1 MSFVNIEDAIKGFEV
16 SEITTKQIA
25 VGIDFGTTHCVVCLK
40 NRDDIQ
46 FFGDKDGILIP
57 SVVAIHKSNEY
68 ILIGH
73 DAIRKIGNH
82 DYAVIYSI
90 KRLISQ
96 DLSVIDNNIVGQN
109 ILIKE
114 GYILIFGQQYTI
126 IDFVA
131 YILTYLKGVAEKE
144 LQMNIESCV
153 ITVPARFDDGGRS
166 VVKVAAEAIGL
177 KVLRIINEPT
187 AAALGYGLDNK
198 REGIYAVYDFGGGT
212 FDVSILRMQMGV
224 FQVISTCGDISL
236 GGDDLD
242 IALLNLVSQK
252 IGVELSIYEY
262 KEKIQKLKHLLSTEY
277 HVKIE
282 INNKI
287 CEISLEQFEEIAAP
301 FIQKTIDIMQEAMLD
316 ANKKEPNLLL
326 QGVILVGG
334 STRVPMVK
342 YMLKKQIKVDIF
354 EDLNPDTI
362 VALGAAIKAS
372 GLNGVHGD
380 DILIDVVP
388 LSIGVEMMGGIVEK
402 IIHRNSAI
410 PISVSQEFTTFK
422 NNQTGIDLNIVQ
434 GERELAQDCRSLGKL
449 LIRQIEPAV
458 AGMAKI
464 LVNFRIDSDGI
475 LTVTA
480 LNKETQKEQQIEIK
494 PTFGIDIENMKNMLY
509 DSINNAKEDI
519 VKRLLI
525 ETKIDSEQLLLIA
538 KDAILK
544 DGDLLDIAEKDMI
557 EDCIQALENSLRS
570 SIDREEIILLHKSLD
585 SALSNFVDKRMNKYI
600 SQLTID

>member
-1 MSFVNIEDAIKGFEV
+1 M
-16 SEITTKQIA
+16 
-25 VGIDFGTTHCVVCLK
+25 
-40 NRDDIQ
+40 
-46 FFGDKDGILIP
+46 
-57 SVVAIHKSNEY
+57 
-68 ILIGH
+68 
-73 DAIRKIGNH
+73 
-82 DYAVIYSI
+82 
-90 KRLISQ
+90 
-96 DLSVIDNNIVGQN
+96 
-109 ILIKE
+109 
-114 GYILIFGQQYTI
+114 
-126 IDFVA
+126 
-131 YILTYLKGVAEKE
+131 
-144 LQMNIESCV
+144 
-153 ITVPARFDDGGRS
+153 
-166 VVKVAAEAIGL
+166 
-177 KVLRIINEPT
+177 
-187 AAALGYGLDNK
+187 
-198 REGIYAVYDFGGGT
+198 
-212 FDVSILRMQMGV
+212 
-224 FQVISTCGDISL
+224 
-236 GGDDLD
+236 
-242 IALLNLVSQK
+242 
-252 IGVELSIYEY
+252 
-262 KEKIQKLKHLLSTEY
+262 
-277 HVKIE
+277 
-282 INNKI
+282 
-287 CEISLEQFEEIAAP
+287 EQFEEIAAP

-334 STRVPMVK
+334 STRVPMIK
-342 YMLKKQIKVDIF
+342 YMLKNQIKVDIF

-372 GLNGVHGD
+372 GLNGGYGD

-525 ETKIDSEQLLLIA
+525 ETKIDAEQLLFVT

-544 DGDLLDIAEKDMI
+544 DGDLLDINEKDMI
-557 EDCIQALENSLRS
+557 EDCIQALENSLRN
-570 SIDREEIILLHKSLD
+570 SIDREEIILLHKSLN

-600 SQLTID
+600 FNVSIHTNN